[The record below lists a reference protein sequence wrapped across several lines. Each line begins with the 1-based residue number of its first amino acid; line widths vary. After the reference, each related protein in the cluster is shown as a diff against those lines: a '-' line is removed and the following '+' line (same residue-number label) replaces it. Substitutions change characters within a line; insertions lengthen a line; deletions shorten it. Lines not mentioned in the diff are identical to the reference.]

1 MLHFWNKFGI
11 RAQITSGFVPLI
23 LLMSLLTVS
32 AISGMNGLASIF
44 ASYRAT
50 AGQSLAI
57 SDYSDQLNEI
67 RCRRKP
73 SARRRL
79 RLWSTAFAPA

>member
-44 ASYRAT
+44 SSYRAT
-50 AGQSLAI
+50 PAKVS
-57 SDYSDQLNEI
+57 
-67 RCRRKP
+67 P
-73 SARRRL
+73 SRT
-79 RLWSTAFAPA
+79 TATS

>member
-1 MLHFWNKFGI
+1 MLHFWNKFVI

-50 AGQSLAI
+50 AGQILAI
-57 SDYSDQLNEI
+57 SDYSRATSFWRQAL
-67 RCRRKP
+67 RTTSL
-73 SARRRL
+73 SAML
-79 RLWSTAFAPA
+79 VQGPN